1 MKALPFLLIT
11 ISLLYGAAADAQDAG
26 QIVRQ
31 AEKPFIGNKI
41 YSVSEMTVYRS
52 GSARPTQVVEGYT
65 MDEGGRSYSL
75 TLYLEPARMKGSA
88 YLIIDNDL
96 WVRFASTGRI
106 RKLSSSA
113 KKNSAGGTD
122 FSYSDMGDSG
132 QGIAKKYQATLENRN
147 VVVAERRC
155 FQIALIPRTG
165 QEEDTYEKLVAYI
178 DQENYRYLKIDYIQ
192 SGAVIKTLTFSD
204 YRNADGRDYP
214 FQMIMESHT
223 QPSRTEVVTKR
234 VEFDSTKVEEDMF
247 TISYLQRIQ

>member
-1 MKALPFLLIT
+1 MKVLPLLWIT
-11 ISLLYGAAADAQDAG
+11 ISLLVAATAQAQDAG

-75 TLYLEPARMKGSA
+75 TLYLEPARLKGTA

-113 KKNSAGGTD
+113 KTNSAGGTD

-132 QGIAKKYQATLENRN
+132 QGIAKKYQATLENRD
-147 VVVAERRC
+147 VSVAGRKC
-155 FQIALIPRTG
+155 FQIALAPRTG
-165 QEEDTYEKLVAYI
+165 QEDTYEKLVAYI
-178 DQENYRYLKIDYIQ
+178 DQQNYRYLKIDYIQ
-192 SGAVIKTLTFSD
+192 SGAVIKSLTFSD
-204 YRNADGRDYP
+204 YRNTDGRDYP

-223 QPSRTEVVTKR
+223 QPSRTEVVTKH
-234 VEFDSTKVEEDMF
+234 VEFDGTKVEEDMF
-247 TISYLQRIQ
+247 SISYLQRIQ